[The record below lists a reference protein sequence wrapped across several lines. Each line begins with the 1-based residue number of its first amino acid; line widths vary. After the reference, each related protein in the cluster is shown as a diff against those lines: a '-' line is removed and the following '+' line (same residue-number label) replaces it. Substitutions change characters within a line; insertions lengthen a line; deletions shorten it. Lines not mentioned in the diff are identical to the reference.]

1 MRRAV
6 NEHFIRCAHRF
17 APVLK
22 HVQPMGCD
30 LIFNAALATQVI
42 IQRFPNALLTGKL
55 GAQRVIF
62 PSAATCYA
70 SIQPETRSLRLLHPD
85 NTPIIV
91 AIVTTMDSIN
101 IHF

>member
-1 MRRAV
+1 MLLFERLLTQRT
-6 NEHFIRCAHRF
+6 EGDT
-17 APVLK
+17 VLILSVVP
-22 HVQPMGCD
+22 HLQ
-30 LIFNAALATQVI
+30 AY
-42 IQRFPNALLTGKL
+42 NALLTGKL